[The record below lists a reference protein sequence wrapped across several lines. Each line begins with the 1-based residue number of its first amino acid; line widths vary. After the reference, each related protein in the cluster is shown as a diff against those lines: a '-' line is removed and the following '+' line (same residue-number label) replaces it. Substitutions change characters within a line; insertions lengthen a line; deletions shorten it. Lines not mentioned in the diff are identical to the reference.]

1 MRGKRNMSQMKEWN
15 ENPEKELNKMG
26 ISKLLDTKFKT
37 LVIGMLSNLSEIFNT
52 EPENINMEIDNK
64 KEQVKLKR
72 TITKMNTVQG
82 INSSR

>member
-26 ISKLLDTKFKT
+26 ISKLPNTKFKT

-52 EPENINMEIDNK
+52 EPENINVEIENK
-64 KEQVKLKR
+64 KEQVKMKR